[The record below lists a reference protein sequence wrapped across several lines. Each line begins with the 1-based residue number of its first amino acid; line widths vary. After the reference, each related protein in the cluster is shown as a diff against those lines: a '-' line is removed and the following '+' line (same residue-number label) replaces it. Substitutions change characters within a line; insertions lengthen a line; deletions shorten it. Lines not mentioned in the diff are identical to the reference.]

1 MDGQYCVEK
10 CKGCIFICGVS
21 GKLWVLT
28 GALLRFLNIMQNT
41 CIFHWTRI
49 KRISSTRQF
58 DHDCAKKQIQKGSQ
72 VHGYYVVLIGNSRA
86 KTQFCIKLLL

>member
-1 MDGQYCVEK
+1 
-10 CKGCIFICGVS
+10 VS

-49 KRISSTRQF
+49 KSRSSTHQF
-58 DHDCAKKQIQKGSQ
+58 DHTKKTDTKGITS
-72 VHGYYVVLIGNSRA
+72 GYYVVLIGNL
-86 KTQFCIKLLL
+86 QELGLKLNSVFFTMTS